1 MYNDNFE
8 QERHTL
14 TYLRETTNNKDQIYA
29 LILIRIAD
37 QLKRL
42 VDMAES
48 AKHDQ
53 DSFQ

>member
-14 TYLRETTNNKDQIYA
+14 AYLKNTTDKDQIYA

-48 AKHDQ
+48 AKLDQ
-53 DSFQ
+53 DGYQ